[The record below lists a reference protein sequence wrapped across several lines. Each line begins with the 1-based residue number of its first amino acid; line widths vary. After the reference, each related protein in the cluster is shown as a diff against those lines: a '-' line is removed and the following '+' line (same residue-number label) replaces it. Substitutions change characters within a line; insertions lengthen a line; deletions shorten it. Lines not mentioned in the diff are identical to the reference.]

1 MIQYCSTTDTHT
13 DDCSTTEHHKGF
25 VGSLQ
30 IHVHLWLTGAAVEHQ
45 LGEVQHYLM
54 LSSSDS
60 SSHR

>member
-13 DDCSTTEHHKGF
+13 DDCSTREHHKGF

-45 LGEVQHYLM
+45 LGGSAA
-54 LSSSDS
+54 LS
-60 SSHR
+60 HAQQQR